1 MLKPFLGIAVTNNF
15 GKTLMLNLKNYTF
28 KIVLSFLLLF
38 SLNAFGQDIFSANQ
52 DLSKLRA
59 EDLTETQIGKIKVE
73 MKKRN
78 LTIDDLQTLAL
89 SKGMSPVQFA
99 ILSDR
104 LKLSV
109 QQELSMS
116 ETADAKEELPKN
128 NQSPGNKTTVI
139 QSEKYKKIF
148 GSEIFSNAQLSF
160 EPNQSLATP
169 GGYVL
174 GPGDELEIILYGMQQ
189 FQQTARISKEG
200 FVAVSNV
207 GNIKVGGLQFG
218 AALELLKKKCG
229 TIYTSLKSG
238 ASELSVS
245 LTNFKTIQVTIIGA
259 QSPGNYNVSSLAT
272 VFNALHAAGGPGENG
287 SFRSIELIRKGKVIK
302 VIDLYSFLSKGD
314 VSGNLNLQ
322 NDDIIRVPPYFN
334 RVEIEGEVKRP
345 GIFELKNGEGFK
357 DLLSYCSGYT
367 ENAYHGAVSI
377 VRMSEK
383 KKKIVTIDKVGF
395 DTLKLESGDLIRVDQ
410 VLDLYENR
418 ILVKGAVYH
427 PGEYELIEGMRISDL
442 VSKADGFREDAYLE
456 RALLIRERP
465 DMLKEVVGVDLHAVK
480 ASPGSVND
488 LLLKNEDELV
498 VPSAFDFE
506 ENRTVEINGEIL
518 NPGKFPFIR
527 KMKLYDLIIQSGGM
541 KQSAAEIV
549 EISRVTNTDSTG
561 LKIEAEIIT
570 LNVVPDLSNDSSNI
584 ELMPFDNVSIRKKSS
599 YNFVNSVRVEG
610 EVMYPGKYGIG
621 EKNERISS
629 IIERAGGL
637 NDKANPSGVKI
648 IRTIEYVNDLDSMK
662 VDRKVITVPVDYR
675 RILKNSKHKSNVRLL
690 PGDKIVIERLIQTVK
705 VVGEVEL
712 NSQLPKVGNK
722 RAKYYINSAGGFKE
736 GADKSRVYVV
746 YANGFAKKT
755 KHFLFFKVYPKPEF
769 GSQVVV
775 TKKAENKNK
784 LSTGEV
790 VGISSVLSSITGMT
804 IALIN
809 LLQP

>member
-1 MLKPFLGIAVTNNF
+1 
-15 GKTLMLNLKNYTF
+15 MLNLKNYTHKLIF
-28 KIVLSFLLLF
+28 SFLLLF
-38 SLNAFGQDIFSANQ
+38 SLNALGQDIFSTNQ
-52 DLSKLRA
+52 DLSKLRV
-59 EDLTETQIGKIKVE
+59 EDLTETQIGKIKIE

-78 LTIDDLQTLAL
+78 LSIDDLQSLAL
-89 SKGMSPVQFA
+89 SKGMSPVQCA

-116 ETADAKEELPKN
+116 ETANTKKEESKN
-128 NQSPGNKTTVI
+128 QQAGTESQKII
-139 QSEKYKKIF
+139 QSEKYRKIF

-174 GPGDELEIILYGMQQ
+174 GPGDELEMILYGMQQ
-189 FQQTARISKEG
+189 FQQTAKISKEG
-200 FVAVSNV
+200 YVTVPNV
-207 GNIKVGGLQFG
+207 GNIKIGGLQFG

-238 ASELSVS
+238 ASELSIS

-272 VFNALHAAGGPGENG
+272 VFNALHSAGGPGENG
-287 SFRSIELIRKGKVIK
+287 SFRSIELIRKGKVVK

-322 NDDIIRVPPYFN
+322 NDDIIRVPPYAN

-357 DLLSYCSGYT
+357 DLLTFCSGYT

-377 VRMSEK
+377 IRMSEK
-383 KKKIVTIDKVGF
+383 KKKIVTIDKTGF
-395 DTLKLESGDLIRVDQ
+395 DTLKLESGDLIRVDPI
-410 VLDLYENR
+410 LDLYENR

-442 VSKADGFREDAYLE
+442 VNKADGFREDAYLE
-456 RALLIRERP
+456 RALLIREQP
-465 DMLKEVVGVDLHAVK
+465 DMLKEVVGVDLRAIK

-488 LLLKNEDELV
+488 LRLRNEDELV

-527 KMKLYDLIIQSGGM
+527 KMKLYDLIIQAGGI
-541 KQSAAEIV
+541 KESAAEIV

-570 LNVVPDLSNDSSNI
+570 LTVLQDLSNDSSNI
-584 ELMPFDNVSIRKKSS
+584 ELMPFDIISIRKKSS
-599 YNFVNSVRVEG
+599 YNMVSSVRVEG
-610 EVMYPGKYGIG
+610 EVLYPGKYGIG

-629 IIERAGGL
+629 VIERAGGL
-637 NDKANPSGVKI
+637 NDKANSDGVKI

-662 VDRKVITVPVDYR
+662 IEQRIITVPVDFK
-675 RILKNSKHKSNVRLL
+675 RILRSPKHRSNVRVL
-690 PGDKIVIERLIQTVK
+690 PGDQIVIERLIQTVK

-736 GADKSRVYVV
+736 EADKRRVYVV

-755 KHFLFFKVYPKPEF
+755 KKFLCFRIYPKPEY

-775 TKKAENKNK
+775 TRKAENKNK
-784 LSTGEV
+784 MSTSEI
-790 VGISSVLSSITGMT
+790 VGISSVLSSVTGMT